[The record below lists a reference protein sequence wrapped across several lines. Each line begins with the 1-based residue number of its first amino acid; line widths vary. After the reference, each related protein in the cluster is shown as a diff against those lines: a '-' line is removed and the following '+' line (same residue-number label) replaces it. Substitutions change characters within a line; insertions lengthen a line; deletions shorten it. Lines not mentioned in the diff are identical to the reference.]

1 MYTLID
7 NIADLAFLNTELLSK
22 SVIGVDTEF
31 RRTTKDNMK
40 LGLLQINDDE
50 DIYLIDTVLI
60 NDPKEHA
67 SFLHSNSV
75 TKVFHSCKEDLEAI
89 YAWTSKIMCNL
100 FDTQIANSLLEDDYS
115 IGYQGLVKK
124 KLGISLEKKE
134 TRSNWIKR
142 PLSDAQLKYAAL
154 DVEYLIHIYKSQREA
169 LAESKKLKWHDE
181 DIEKLITTIFY
192 QEVSRNDLTRV
203 ISKSEENELL
213 YKLNKSVERIAEDQK
228 INSTLFFSKKAQ
240 KDFLRK
246 VFIDGVEPACKEIT
260 NWRQK
265 LIKDDLIKILK

>member
-1 MYTLID
+1 MID
-7 NIADLAFLNTELLSK
+7 HIEDLAFLNKELLSR

-50 DIYLIDTVLI
+50 EIYLIDTVLI
-60 NDPKEHA
+60 DKPFEHA
-67 SFLHSNSV
+67 SFLFSDSV

-89 YAWTSKIMCNL
+89 YAWTNKIMCNV

-115 IGYQGLVKK
+115 IGYQGLVQK
-124 KLGISLEKKE
+124 KLGINLEKKE

-154 DVEYLIHIYKSQREA
+154 DVEYLIHIYKWQTKELT
-169 LAESKKLKWHDE
+169 LAKKLKWHDE
-181 DIEKLITTIFY
+181 DIKRLIRTIFNP
-192 QEVSRNDLTRV
+192 EVVHYDLARV
-203 ISKSEENELL
+203 ISKGEENELL
-213 YKLNKSVERIAEDQK
+213 FKLNKLVERIAEEEK

-246 VFIDGVEPACKEIT
+246 VLIEGVDSACSEIT
-260 NWRQK
+260 NWREE
-265 LIKDDLIKILK
+265 LIKDDLIELLK